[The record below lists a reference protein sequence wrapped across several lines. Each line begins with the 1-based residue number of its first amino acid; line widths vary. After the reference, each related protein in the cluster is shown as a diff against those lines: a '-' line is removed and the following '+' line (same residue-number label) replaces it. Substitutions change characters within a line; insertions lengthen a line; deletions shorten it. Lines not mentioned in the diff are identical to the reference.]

1 MTKEANEA
9 TEHSRVPTLVEPRE
23 EDVIDGRR
31 AAFSWKPAS
40 GAADYR
46 VQVAA
51 DRSFEELIVDEPTG
65 LRTRLMLKDVF
76 PTDEKTYFWR
86 VIARDLDGVLHGED
100 NIESFISGT
109 ATDQAEHF
117 KAPDQDEQYGPLAGL
132 FKGAA
137 VEVAAEVTGHE
148 KYAEE
153 EEDLGVEHEGVEA
166 AQILGLTL
174 AIAMALALSIF
185 ALFQYFNITAKSA
198 RFEAAGMSGYPTLR
212 ENNFEALQKLSGFAA
227 VEGEADRY
235 RIPIDHAIELMANEA
250 YLNEDG
256 AAYSAEL
263 SLLPHE

>member
-1 MTKEANEA
+1 MTKKANEA
-9 TEHSRVPTLVEPRE
+9 TEHSRVPTLVGPRE

-31 AAFSWKPAS
+31 VAFSWMPA
-40 GAADYR
+40 GDAVDYR

-51 DRSFEELIVDEPTG
+51 DQSFEELIVDEPTG
-65 LRTRLMLKDVF
+65 RRTNLTLEDAF

-86 VIARDLDGVLHGED
+86 VIARDQHGVLHGED

-109 ATDQAEHF
+109 ATDQASHY
-117 KAPDQDEQYGPLAGL
+117 KAPDQDEKYGPVEGL

-137 VEVAAEVTGHE
+137 VEVAAEVTGDE

-174 AIAMALALSIF
+174 AIAMALALSIV
-185 ALFQYFNITAKSA
+185 ALFQYFNITAQSA

-212 ENNFEALQKLSGFAA
+212 ENNFDALQKLSGFAA

-250 YLNEDG
+250 YLNENG
-256 AAYSAEL
+256 AAYSTEL
-263 SLLPHE
+263 SLLPEE